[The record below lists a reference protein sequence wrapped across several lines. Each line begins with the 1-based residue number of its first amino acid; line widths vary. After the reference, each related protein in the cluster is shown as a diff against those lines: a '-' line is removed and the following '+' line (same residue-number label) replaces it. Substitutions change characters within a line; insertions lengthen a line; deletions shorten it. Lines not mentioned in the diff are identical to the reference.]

1 MTEAVIITARLKSSR
16 LPRKVMIE
24 VSGRRVIDYLIL
36 RLQANTDR
44 KIILCTSTN
53 PGDDEL
59 VDVARDHGIAC
70 FRGSEEDV
78 IDRYHEACKAF
89 GVSTFYIVYGDEP
102 FVDIDTLNATF
113 ALLKHD
119 QKIWVKNDR
128 LPVGTFGYGMTFP
141 AIEEINRNKTSDQ
154 NEVWGEMVSR
164 MAIQMLHASE
174 PDPAHQDIR
183 LTIDY
188 PEDLQVFTAL
198 LGAVQERFSTISL
211 PELIQL
217 YRDLDLGAVNG
228 HRSEEYNQRIKSQ
241 ATGNPS

>member
-1 MTEAVIITARLKSSR
+1 MKEAVIITARLKSSR
-16 LPRKVMIE
+16 LPRKVLIE

-36 RLQANTDR
+36 RLKANTER
-44 KIILCTSTN
+44 KIILCTSTH
-53 PGDDEL
+53 PSDDEL
-59 VDVARDHGIAC
+59 VEVAQEHGIEC

-78 IDRYHEACKAF
+78 IDRYYEACKAY

-102 FVDIDTLNATF
+102 FVDIDTMNATF
-113 ALLKHD
+113 TLLKPD

-164 MAIQMLHASE
+164 MAIQTLYACE
-174 PDPAHQDIR
+174 PDPAHHDIR

-198 LGAVQERFSTISL
+198 LGAAQERFSTIGL
-211 PELIQL
+211 GELIQF
-217 YRDLDLGAVNG
+217 YRDMNLWSVNG

-241 ATGNPS
+241 AT